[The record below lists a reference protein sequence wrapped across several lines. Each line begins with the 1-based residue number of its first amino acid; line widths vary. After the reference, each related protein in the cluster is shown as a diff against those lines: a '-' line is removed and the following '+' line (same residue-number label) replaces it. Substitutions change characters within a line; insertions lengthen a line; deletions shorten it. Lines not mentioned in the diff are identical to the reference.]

1 MPLTLTPGNKLTNRL
16 CEYSTHGKP
25 SVMTGGANHVVEDFE
40 AVDICI
46 MVIFSVV
53 LWNALL
59 KTILKIDL
67 ID

>member
-1 MPLTLTPGNKLTNRL
+1 
-16 CEYSTHGKP
+16 
-25 SVMTGGANHVVEDFE
+25 MTGGANHVVEDFE